1 MEVHYGIRSFTKIKN
16 PVVTV
21 GTFDGVH
28 LGHQKILNKLE
39 KIAEKI
45 DGETVLLTFEP
56 HPRKVLFKNQTLKL
70 INTLEEKINLLD
82 TYGLDHLVIYPFTQE
97 FSNLSAR
104 SYIEELL
111 IKKLKTHTLVIGYDH
126 HFGND
131 RQGNIE
137 LLKKVKN
144 DFGFKLAEIS
154 AHEIDEIK
162 VSSTK
167 IRSAITTGKIAL
179 VKNYSGKH
187 FHFSGKIVKGEGI
200 GKKLNHPT
208 ANIKIQDS
216 DKIIPANGVYAIKCC
231 INNAQIYGVM
241 NIGNRPTVDNNE
253 TTTIECHLFNWS
265 KDIYGEIMEI
275 EVVDKIRNEVKF
287 PSLDML
293 KSQIELDCIK
303 AQKVLNEEI

>member
-1 MEVHYGIRSFTKIKN
+1 MEVHYGVRSFTKIKN
-16 PVVTV
+16 PVITV

-56 HPRKVLFKNQTLKL
+56 HPRKVLFKNQPLKL
-70 INTLEEKINLLD
+70 INTLEEKIKLLD
-82 TYGLDHLVIYPFTQE
+82 SYGLDHLVVYPFTQE

-111 IKKLKTHTLVIGYDH
+111 IKKLKIHTLVIGYDH

-137 LLKKVKN
+137 LLKKVKTN
-144 DFGFKLAEIS
+144 FNFELVEIS

-167 IRSAITTGKIAL
+167 IRSAINTGKIGL
-179 VKNYSGKH
+179 VKDYSGKS

-200 GKKLNHPT
+200 GKKLEHPT
-208 ANIKIQDS
+208 ANIEIQDN

-231 INNAQIYGVM
+231 VNNAQIDGVM
-241 NIGNRPTVDNNE
+241 NIGNRPTIDNNE

-265 KDIYGEIMEI
+265 KDIYGETMEI
-275 EVVDKIRNEVKF
+275 DVVEKIRNEVKF
-287 PSLDML
+287 PSMDIL
-293 KSQIELDCIK
+293 KRQIELDCIK